1 MDSELCIPGYLT
13 ERKDRSTDGGG
24 VCVHIRNDV
33 AYNRRTD
40 LNSDTVEAVWI
51 DILLPKTK
59 PILTG
64 ICYRPPK
71 DNNFYINL
79 ETILAPTVSFQNELL
94 ILGDFNINVSKG
106 PECGLTRKLMSFMD
120 TFNMTQIIKDST
132 RVTGTKSIIDLIM
145 VSDVDK
151 ISQQGVL
158 PSGLSDHFIIYCT
171 RKTVKS
177 LLNKHHTTIIRSMKH
192 YSKEML
198 TELLQ
203 TVDWSPVLNCLDV
216 NEAWTRT
223 FY

>member
-1 MDSELCIPGYLT
+1 MW
-13 ERKDRSTDGGG
+13 
-24 VCVHIRNDV
+24 V
-33 AYNRRTD
+33 
-40 LNSDTVEAVWI
+40 

-79 ETILAPTVSFQNELL
+79 ENILAPKVSFQNELL
-94 ILGDFNINVSKG
+94 TLGDFNTNVSKG
-106 PECGLTRKLMSFMD
+106 PECGLKRKLTSFMN
-120 TFNMTQIIKDST
+120 TFNMTQVIKDST
-132 RVTGTKSIIDLIM
+132 RVTDTTKSIIDLIM
-145 VSDVDK
+145 VSDADK

-171 RKTVKS
+171 WKLVKS

-198 TELLQ
+198 TE
-203 TVDWSPVLNCLDV
+203 
-216 NEAWTRT
+216 
-223 FY
+223 